1 VAPFIEKDRG
11 VRSLRGTPKA
21 QPGQGGL
28 VAVFDG
34 SEVQEGMLAI
44 RVARDD
50 GGCVICLEGE
60 MDLSNSPVA
69 EATLREEVAKGPPRI
84 VVDMRELSF
93 IDSTGIA
100 LLVRFLNEDDG
111 ADRLRFLP
119 SRFQEVTRV
128 LRLTGVEEK
137 LTPADSLPS

>member
-1 VAPFIEKDRG
+1 MV
-11 VRSLRGTPKA
+11 
-21 QPGQGGL
+21 
-28 VAVFDG
+28 VFD
-34 SEVQEGMLAI
+34 EDEIREGLLGI

-50 GGCVICLEGE
+50 GRCVIALEGE
-60 MDLSNSPVA
+60 MDLSNSSLAEMAVREAVA
-69 EATLREEVAKGPPRI
+69 EAPARI

-100 LLVRFLNEDDG
+100 LLVHLLHEDDG

-128 LRLTGVEEK
+128 LRLTGVDER
-137 LTPADSLPS
+137 LTPAEPSS